1 MAGGQTSRRC
11 SGSDSGPPC
20 CGCDS
25 KQGSLFK
32 GGACLG
38 RTWHQVNRCRVETG
52 GNQSFRC
59 ALCYCELLVERGIW
73 LRVVAGNP
81 CPLRAEA
88 TGGGGRCS
96 PGEGRTNWET
106 EYEMDAASPCKLP
119 HEYWDPR
126 NAHFDSIEGEMSE
139 CSSQ

>member
-1 MAGGQTSRRC
+1 M
-11 SGSDSGPPC
+11 
-20 CGCDS
+20 
-25 KQGSLFK
+25 
-32 GGACLG
+32 
-38 RTWHQVNRCRVETG
+38 
-52 GNQSFRC
+52 
-59 ALCYCELLVERGIW
+59 ERGIW

-88 TGGGGRCS
+88 TGGGGCCS

-106 EYEMDAASPCKLP
+106 EYEMDAASPSKLP